1 MKNSV
6 NTKKIMDKK
15 PKSKKGSEIKKNS
28 GPKQAA
34 VPNLKVDNFQLPA
47 SMLSQLNEFSGGG
60 YILLRLDAR
69 RQPCVSYKFDTDADA
84 LALYSF
90 GKTYINTVSEITDSN
105 MESMIAGGQIIN
117 LDDLDMGEDEGDT
130 LDQ

>member
-1 MKNSV
+1 
-6 NTKKIMDKK
+6 MDKK
-15 PKSKKGSEIKKNS
+15 PKSKKGGEIKKNS
-28 GPKQAA
+28 GPKQTA

-60 YILLRLDAR
+60 YILLRLDAK
-69 RQPCVSYKFDTDADA
+69 RQPCVSFKFDTDADA

-105 MESMIAGGQIIN
+105 MGNLIAGGQIIN
-117 LDDLDMGEDEGDT
+117 LDDLDMGEDGGDL
-130 LDQ
+130 LD

>member
-1 MKNSV
+1 MKKSV

-15 PKSKKGSEIKKNS
+15 PKSKKGGEIKKNS

-60 YILLRLDAR
+60 YILLRLDAK
-69 RQPCVSYKFDTDADA
+69 RQPCVSFKFDTDADA

-90 GKTYINTVSEITDSN
+90 GQTYINTVSEMANANIEN
-105 MESMIAGGQIIN
+105 MVAGGQVIN
-117 LDDLDMGEDEGDT
+117 IDDIDFDGDEGDL
-130 LDQ
+130 LD